1 MKFISWNVNGIRAAW
16 NHGMSSFLTDC
27 DADIYAFQETKTDEA
42 IHMMELD
49 GYEAFWSFCERHKG
63 YSGTLCLTKLHPLNV
78 WYDFGNYDFDCEGRI
93 IIMEFTSFFFVNCY
107 VPNSQRSDYRYD
119 YRDKWDAQLLKY
131 LKHLRYHKPTVV
143 CGDFNVPISD
153 EDIYDEE
160 IRQVKR
166 NSEGF
171 QSTERE
177 NLLSIISS
185 GFVDTYRMLHPDER
199 KKFTWWS
206 NREFKRKD
214 NRGRRLDYF
223 LVTENL
229 CEFVT
234 ESTMCSDVRGSDH
247 CPILLDINLPKDDAR
262 SISENMRKTNLN
274 YKDLVEME
282 GLSYIHA
289 VKYADMTALW
299 NSIDWDMAEAHLLDM
314 QKALAKSAYKRDLGL
329 IEKWQKKIVFSL
341 DAKLLAVRHVCSTAS
356 CSGVDSIK
364 WSTPHEKMTAA
375 LSLTSKGYRAL
386 PSRLLLVKSK
396 NGKQRHIHIDTY
408 YDRAMQTLYAY
419 ALDPVAES
427 WGERKSFAYRKGRSA
442 FDMNEYIKTAFSGY
456 DAPEWVF
463 IGDIRKCY
471 ENISHDWIMQH
482 IPMSE
487 YVLNQFLKAGYVMGG
502 ELFPM
507 EVGIGIG
514 CSISPII
521 ANMVLDGMQ
530 EYVFSRLFP
539 NNDEIDYAEGNLIRY
554 ADDIIISARS
564 EESAQKIRRI
574 VSDFLDERGLE
585 LSQEKTRII
594 HISEGFTF
602 LSRKYSK
609 RNTQLFAQPSEQ
621 AIERFISSLGDTIE
635 NHTGSQKSLIDRLN
649 KKIDGWITYHKVSEA
664 DDAFRHVD
672 VFIKAS
678 LLELCEKKHPKWPR
692 EKILEKYWYMDAE
705 GRYCYALPNKKE
717 VYVKFLADTLMI
729 DYYPVKT
736 NANPYIDFEYMESR
750 SHEKEILNASGVY
763 RAIWNRQN
771 GCCYYCGRHIVRD
784 EEKALVEIDAS
795 QSRMVTRMAYVHRR
809 CLDSS
814 FEYIEAETLPYS
826 ITDVMILLE
835 RLDASHK
842 PIGMKYRALS
852 EFFRTCEKNIL
863 TLTFKEIEEIIGDKL
878 GATALRKEFWY
889 RTGFNTISQC
899 WLDNGYQIKAL
910 HLEEHRRVVFTLTEK
925 SKNTASVTI
934 PEVIKYGRIPTDA
947 KYELENYFQYI
958 LKKYGL

>member
-262 SISENMRKTNLN
+262 SISETMRKTNLN

>member
-16 NHGMSSFLTDC
+16 NHGMSSFLTNC

-42 IHMMELD
+42 IPMMELD

-262 SISENMRKTNLN
+262 SISETMRKTNLN

>member
-1 MKFISWNVNGIRAAW
+1 
-16 NHGMSSFLTDC
+16 TDC

-42 IHMMELD
+42 IPIMELD

-262 SISENMRKTNLN
+262 SISESMRKTNLD

-282 GLSYIHA
+282 GLSYTQA

-364 WSTPHEKMTAA
+364 WSTPNEKMTAA

-621 AIERFISSLGDTIE
+621 AIERFINSLGDTIE

-664 DDAFRHVD
+664 DIAFRHVD

-771 GCCYYCGRHIVRD
+771 G
-784 EEKALVEIDAS
+784 
-795 QSRMVTRMAYVHRR
+795 
-809 CLDSS
+809 
-814 FEYIEAETLPYS
+814 
-826 ITDVMILLE
+826 
-835 RLDASHK
+835 
-842 PIGMKYRALS
+842 
-852 EFFRTCEKNIL
+852 
-863 TLTFKEIEEIIGDKL
+863 
-878 GATALRKEFWY
+878 
-889 RTGFNTISQC
+889 
-899 WLDNGYQIKAL
+899 
-910 HLEEHRRVVFTLTEK
+910 
-925 SKNTASVTI
+925 
-934 PEVIKYGRIPTDA
+934 
-947 KYELENYFQYI
+947 
-958 LKKYGL
+958 

>member
-262 SISENMRKTNLN
+262 SISETMRKTNLN

-282 GLSYIHA
+282 GLSYIQA

>member
-262 SISENMRKTNLN
+262 SISETMRKTNLN

-282 GLSYIHA
+282 GLSYIQA

-539 NNDEIDYAEGNLIRY
+539 NSDEIDYAEGNLIRY

>member
-16 NHGMSSFLTDC
+16 NHGMSSFLMDC

-42 IHMMELD
+42 IPMMELD

-78 WYDFGNYDFDCEGRI
+78 WYDFGNDNFDCEGRL

-131 LKHLRYHKPTVV
+131 LKHLRYHKSTVV

-153 EDIYDEE
+153 EDIYEDN
-160 IRQVKR
+160 RQVKI

-206 NREFKRKD
+206 NRQFKRKD

-262 SISENMRKTNLN
+262 SISETMRKTNLN

-314 QKALAKSAYKRDLGL
+314 QRALAKSAYIRDLGL

-341 DAKLLAVRHVCSTAS
+341 DAKLLAVRHVCSTAG
-356 CSGVDSIK
+356 CSGVDNIK

-396 NGKQRHIHIDTY
+396 NGKQRNIHIDTY

-442 FDMNEYIKTAFSGY
+442 FDMNEYIKIAFSGY

-530 EYVFSRLFP
+530 EYIFSRLFP
-539 NNDEIDYAEGNLIRY
+539 NKNEIDYAEGNLIRY

-621 AIERFISSLGDTIE
+621 AIERFISTLGDTIE

-664 DDAFRHVD
+664 DDAFRHID

-692 EKILEKYWYMDAE
+692 EKILERYWYMDAE

-795 QSRMVTRMAYVHRR
+795 KSRMVTRMAYVHKR

>member
-42 IHMMELD
+42 IPIMELD

-262 SISENMRKTNLN
+262 SISESMRKTNLD

-282 GLSYIHA
+282 GLSYTQA

-364 WSTPHEKMTAA
+364 WSTPNEKMTAA

-621 AIERFISSLGDTIE
+621 AIERFINSLGDTIE

-664 DDAFRHVD
+664 DIAFRHVD

>member
-42 IHMMELD
+42 IPIMELD

-262 SISENMRKTNLN
+262 SISESMRKTNLD

-282 GLSYIHA
+282 GLSYTQA

-364 WSTPHEKMTAA
+364 WSTPNEKMTAA

-621 AIERFISSLGDTIE
+621 AIERFINSLGDTIE

-664 DDAFRHVD
+664 DIAFRHVD

-814 FEYIEAETLPYS
+814 FEYIEAETLP
-826 ITDVMILLE
+826 
-835 RLDASHK
+835 
-842 PIGMKYRALS
+842 
-852 EFFRTCEKNIL
+852 
-863 TLTFKEIEEIIGDKL
+863 
-878 GATALRKEFWY
+878 
-889 RTGFNTISQC
+889 
-899 WLDNGYQIKAL
+899 
-910 HLEEHRRVVFTLTEK
+910 
-925 SKNTASVTI
+925 
-934 PEVIKYGRIPTDA
+934 
-947 KYELENYFQYI
+947 
-958 LKKYGL
+958 

>member
-42 IHMMELD
+42 IPIMELD
-49 GYEAFWSFCERHKG
+49 GYETFWSFCERHKG

-262 SISENMRKTNLN
+262 SISETMRKTNLN

-282 GLSYIHA
+282 GLSYIQA

-299 NSIDWDMAEAHLLDM
+299 NSVDWDMAEAHLLDM